1 MTKRTH
7 TATRTEL
14 EQWRRSIRSEYA
26 QCYWPGPWTM
36 EDIGRVD
43 QMLGRDDD
51 ARDVTL
57 LVRDTKMVVLSGESG
72 VGKSSLLQ
80 LKVLPALRREGFV
93 ALVCRSWDGHRADD
107 DGASGM
113 DGISAFLTGKLRAD
127 LDALDLDPGDDLIG
141 ALDDRYGNQAVIVL
155 DQFEEVIRQQP
166 ELFDEIRTWIES
178 VIARTRVR
186 FVLSLRS
193 EYVHRLSSLRVG
205 AYQRVDAHID
215 PIQDVHVITEIVRGG
230 RVKDDAGVT
239 VRSDVIEPDAVTRL
253 ADLWRGAGGERRL
266 PRIGLLH
273 VQAALFLLWRRVGGE
288 RTIDLALVDD
298 LYGQSR
304 SGRPADAAPDPLAFF
319 EWALSEVVSLH
330 LDVCVEKLR
339 TVGQSRFDDSALE
352 EGVRGILLR
361 MAGFLSSGGYKVGQ
375 DRVHLAELVLREEW
389 SVLGFAEGEARERA
403 YALLRNF
410 AQIVDDEVHTTGSA
424 DWVSA
429 PRSAIAPRLGIDRAA
444 AAADTSAGPAMG
456 LSAEAVLF
464 EEYRRYFFALEW
476 LSAGELIRLS
486 PGGDGS
492 VVVTLSH
499 DGFGRGLND
508 WAQRNS
514 YRPESAIYRLT
525 ATLGTVFAWPVA
537 QSLGAENLLDGSQAF
552 SGHRTFVN
560 LRWRSCEVRG
570 ASIRNVA
577 FLNCDFRG
585 TTFSGCR
592 FEGVTF
598 VNCLLDGVAFDGCE
612 IVGSAQPL
620 EHEELSGVMESGVI
634 PSFVAKDDIAEV
646 VAMLNRYGDDALTSA
661 DVVFSATSGV
671 PGVPAILDAAARDQR
686 TSVTTSVGEASV
698 TASWEPQSGGL
709 VMFGGRISSLAFY
722 GCRFP
727 DDGVVSLRR
736 VAGTSLDL
744 LEHGGGRVELYDV
757 AIRGLTIS
765 PSVLV
770 TYPGIDNDPAPLV
783 EVVAVDSRLE
793 NVWFSAGL
801 KGAATIRNSVVW
813 QMFSGSAQGPD
824 GFDVCIDDDSPFG
837 GLVNAKSHPG
847 IPALR
852 VPFGEAATP
861 PEVLAE
867 ARREAGE
874 KIDYRSLT
882 VQAALRDRLRLGGA
896 AAHDASDV
904 HRMS

>member
-1 MTKRTH
+1 MTAMDTH
-7 TATRTEL
+7 THTDL
-14 EQWRRSIRSEYA
+14 EQWRRSIREEYA

-36 EDIGRVD
+36 EDAGRVD
-43 QMLGRDDD
+43 QMLGRDED
-51 ARDVTL
+51 ARDLTL
-57 LVRDTKMVVLSGESG
+57 LVRDTKLVVLSGESG

-80 LKVLPALRREGFV
+80 LKALPALRREGFV
-93 ALVCRSWDGHRADD
+93 TLVIRRWDGHGAGTER
-107 DGASGM
+107 ASGSY
-113 DGISAFLTGKLRAD
+113 GISTFIAGKLRAE
-127 LDALDLDPGDDLIG
+127 LDALGIDPADDAID

-166 ELFDEIRTWIES
+166 ELFDEIRSWIEA

-186 FVLSLRS
+186 FLLSLRS

-215 PIQDVHVITEIVRGG
+215 PIQDVRVITEIISGG
-230 RVKDDAGVT
+230 RVKDGSGVT
-239 VRSDVIEPDAVTRL
+239 VRSDVIEREAVMRL
-253 ADLWRGAGGERRL
+253 SDLWRGAGGERRL
-266 PRIGLLH
+266 PRVGLLH
-273 VQAALFLLWRRVGGE
+273 VQAALFILWRRVGGE
-288 RTIDLALVDD
+288 GRIDLALVND
-298 LYGQSR
+298 LYEQSR
-304 SGRPADAAPDPLAFF
+304 SGRTSDRDADPFAFF

-339 TVGQSRFDDSALE
+339 TVGRGRFDDPALE
-352 EGVRGILLR
+352 EGVRGLLLR

-375 DRVHLAELVLREEW
+375 ERVHLAELVLREEW
-389 SVLGFAEGEARERA
+389 SALGFAEGEARERA
-403 YALLRNF
+403 YALLRDF
-410 AQIVDDEVHTTGSA
+410 ARIVDDADVHAAAGT

-444 AAADTSAGPAMG
+444 AASDTSAGPAMG
-456 LSAEAVLF
+456 LCAEAVLF

-486 PGGDGS
+486 PGGDDS

-514 YRPESAIYRLT
+514 HRPEAAIYRLT
-525 ATLGTVFAWPVA
+525 ATLGTVFAWPIA
-537 QSLGAENLLDGSQAF
+537 QSLGGENLLDGSQAS

-560 LRWRSCEVRG
+560 LRWRSCEVRA

-646 VAMLNRYGDDALTSA
+646 VAMLNRYVDDALTSA

-686 TSVTTSVGEASV
+686 TSVTTSEDEASV

-770 TYPGIDNDPAPLV
+770 TSPGIDNDPAPLV

-801 KGAATIRNSVVW
+801 KGSATIRNSVVW
-813 QMFSGSAQGPD
+813 QMFNGNPQGAG
-824 GFDVCIDDDSPFG
+824 GFEVHLDENSPFG
-837 GLVNAKSHPG
+837 GIVNVTSRPEY
-847 IPALR
+847 PALHI
-852 VPFGEAATP
+852 PFSEAALP
-861 PEVLAE
+861 AEVLAE

-882 VQAALRDRLRLGGA
+882 VQAALRHRLRLGGA
-896 AAHDASDV
+896 VAHNGSDV